1 MEEDLDEFNPV
12 TKPLHYNQNGIECI
26 EAIEAMMCGIDKPHG
41 YHAGN
46 VLKYLWRFEYKN
58 GLEDLQAMKEIQN
71 GYVLQPLSSFIGA
84 EPKKDIEK
92 INWIHYVDSDL
103 KNINFFRYANFML
116 NYTLPNEADKTML
129 LNAMKIGV

>member
-12 TKPLHYNQNGIECI
+12 TRPLHYNQNGIECI

-58 GLEDLQAMKEIQN
+58 GLEDLQKAKWYLER
-71 GYVLQPLSSFIGA
+71 L
-84 EPKKDIEK
+84 IEK
-92 INWIHYVDSDL
+92 YKEKH
-103 KNINFFRYANFML
+103 K
-116 NYTLPNEADKTML
+116 
-129 LNAMKIGV
+129 